1 MKLVLL
7 AIGKTSNGDVADII
21 ARYVG
26 KIVRMA
32 PFEMRILP
40 DVKITRSAGEQQQK
54 SLEGARFMSQF
65 QPGDWVILLDERG
78 KQLTSRQFAAM
89 IDSRMSNVRGNIYF
103 VIGGP
108 YGFSPEVYERADQL
122 LSLSA
127 MTFPHDLIRIFF
139 TEQIYR
145 AFTILNNHPYH
156 HV

>member
-7 AIGKTSNGDVADII
+7 AIGKTSNRGVADII
-21 ARYVG
+21 ESYVG

-40 DVKITRSAGEQQQK
+40 DVKITKSTGEQQQK
-54 SLEGARFMSQF
+54 ALEGARLMSQF
-65 QPGDWVILLDERG
+65 QSGDYVILLDERG
-78 KQLTSRQFAAM
+78 KQLTSRQFASM

-108 YGFSPEVYERADQL
+108 YGFSQDVYDRADQL
-122 LSLSA
+122 LSLSS

-156 HV
+156 HD